1 MTGQLPQPR
10 AVFLDHIA
18 HFVPAMDAA
27 AQALE
32 RCGFRLTPFTPQTTR
47 VYGNPIPAG
56 TGNRCV
62 MFRRGYLE
70 ILAATADT
78 PLAQQLTERLAR
90 HVGLHLAAFSTADAA
105 FERQRLAASGFP
117 VLPLVDMRRPV
128 TTERGE
134 EWARFTIA
142 RIADGIM
149 PEGRMQF
156 LTHHTEELVWREP
169 YLDHPNG
176 ARSLR
181 SVWIAATDPAE
192 AVQRFARFTGRPVR
206 REGKVSTVALER
218 GTVRIATPEFL
229 ERELGVEPG
238 PPLPYLA
245 AYEVEVASLPRL
257 HEHLASSE
265 LAQVPVR
272 GGVAVRPS
280 SSLGGTI
287 LFRRPAV

>member
-1 MTGQLPQPR
+1 
-10 AVFLDHIA
+10 
-18 HFVPAMDAA
+18 
-27 AQALE
+27 
-32 RCGFRLTPFTPQTTR
+32 
-47 VYGNPIPAG
+47 
-56 TGNRCV
+56 
-62 MFRRGYLE
+62 
-70 ILAATADT
+70 
-78 PLAQQLTERLAR
+78 
-90 HVGLHLAAFSTADAA
+90 
-105 FERQRLAASGFP
+105 
-117 VLPLVDMRRPV
+117 
-128 TTERGE
+128 
-134 EWARFTIA
+134 
-142 RIADGIM
+142 
-149 PEGRMQF
+149 MQF

-192 AVQRFARFTGRPVR
+192 AVQRFCALYRPAGPPR
-206 REGKVSTVALER
+206 GKVSTVALER